1 MANALSASEGLG
13 RRSTNEFGTGS
24 KQKSRPV
31 RGGKLFPRHEE
42 NCLVSAMRDL
52 SQCVN
57 LAGHA
62 LPAPPVPRHVKTPLP
77 NAAPGSAGS
86 ILGGDVFAAILAIGD
101 GLARVNERGVH
112 ILIPDKAL
120 PNHPP
125 VAIHITLFT
134 SDGLI
139 ANPLC

>member
-1 MANALSASEGLG
+1 MKARPARRLQALAQGPGWKTALALV
-13 RRSTNEFGTGS
+13 RTLAPKKN
-24 KQKSRPV
+24 RPV

-86 ILGGDVFAAILAIGD
+86 ILGGNVFAAILAIGD
-101 GLARVNERGVH
+101 GLA
-112 ILIPDKAL
+112 
-120 PNHPP
+120 
-125 VAIHITLFT
+125 
-134 SDGLI
+134 
-139 ANPLC
+139 

>member
-1 MANALSASEGLG
+1 MTFPTRILPNHIGRASGLPQPPRLPSLHEGASGSAAASPGPRARVENRPRTGKN
-13 RRSTNEFGTGS
+13 TGTQ
-24 KQKSRPV
+24 KEKSRPV

-77 NAAPGSAGS
+77 NTAPGSAGS

-101 GLARVNERGVH
+101 GLA
-112 ILIPDKAL
+112 
-120 PNHPP
+120 
-125 VAIHITLFT
+125 
-134 SDGLI
+134 
-139 ANPLC
+139 